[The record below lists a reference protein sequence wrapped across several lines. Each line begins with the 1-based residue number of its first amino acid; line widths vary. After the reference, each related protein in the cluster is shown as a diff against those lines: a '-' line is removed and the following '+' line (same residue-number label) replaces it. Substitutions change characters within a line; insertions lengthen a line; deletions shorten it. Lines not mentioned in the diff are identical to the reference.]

1 MITHTI
7 SKHIENPIVAVVIP
21 AYNVAEH
28 ILEVLV
34 GIPRFVSH
42 IIVVND
48 CSSDETAE
56 LVRAWDDTRVQLLSH
71 TENQGVGGATLSG
84 YDLAYKLGANVIVKF
99 DGDNQMDPTFLPSNI
114 SPIMLGE
121 ADYSK
126 GNRFLQPNELRIMPW
141 TRRAGNLT
149 LSFLTKLASGYW
161 DIFDPTNGYTAISS
175 ELVPNLNKK
184 ALDRRYF
191 FETSMLIELGL
202 QQAVVRDVN
211 IPARYG
217 EEVSSLSEVK
227 AFFEFPHRLLKGFT
241 RRILILYFL
250 RDFNAFSIFSVFGLL
265 LLIFGLI
272 WGSYHWIRSVQL
284 ARPTP
289 TGTVMLAVL
298 PVILGIQFLLQALVI
313 DIQNIPTRP
322 LQMREQAGVIEKF
335 FRKVNK
341 ND

>member
-1 MITHTI
+1 MIIHTI
-7 SKHIENPIVAVVIP
+7 SKHIESPIVAVVIP
-21 AYNVAEH
+21 VYNVAEH

-56 LVRAWDDTRVQLLSH
+56 LVSAWDDPRVKLLSH

-84 YDLAYKLGANVIVKF
+84 YNLAYKLGANVIVKL
-99 DGDNQMDPTFLPSNI
+99 DGDNQMDPTFLPSII
-114 SPIMLGE
+114 SPIILGE

-126 GNRFLQPNELRIMPW
+126 GNRFLQPKELRVMPW
-141 TRRAGNLT
+141 SRRAGNLT

-175 ELVPNLNKK
+175 ELIPNLNKK
-184 ALDRRYF
+184 GLDRRYF

-202 QQAVVRDVN
+202 QRAVVRDIN

-227 AFFEFPHRLLKGFT
+227 AFFEFPFRLLKGFI
-241 RRILILYFL
+241 RRLLILYFL
-250 RDFNAFSIFSVFGLL
+250 RDFNAFSVFS
-265 LLIFGLI
+265 IFGFCS
-272 WGSYHWIRSVQL
+272 WGVCW
-284 ARPTP
+284 
-289 TGTVMLAVL
+289 AVL
-298 PVILGIQFLLQALVI
+298 
-313 DIQNIPTRP
+313 
-322 LQMREQAGVIEKF
+322 
-335 FRKVNK
+335 
-341 ND
+341 